1 MSSQDGF
8 PWLRQKPLLGY
19 GLDFSHPLAAGL
31 VSAWLFNEGAGGR
44 VTDSSGYGN
53 TGTFVGTTL
62 PTWTSGPRGPVVKC
76 INTAN
81 AGINVGIGKFST
93 NFTFSFWARLD
104 STNSN
109 PTVYGRNNDDT
120 GAPNIFYDFANGGW
134 ALYCMGQGRDIVA
147 GPVTLGVWHHV
158 VITKTGTAHGNVYL
172 DGILQPVLVS
182 NTLGFT
188 AQTKAPQIGNGFSPL
203 IGQLENLLIYNR
215 ALSAAEAAQL
225 YADPYCFVEPMI
237 PASYFISTAT
247 GGYTGSFGVSKY
259 ATVGLTGSFT
269 APVYSGSFS
278 LSKRATVG
286 LTGSFTVPVY
296 SGSFG
301 LSKRA
306 TVGLT
311 GSFTAPVYSGSFGV
325 SKRATVGLT
334 GSFSTAP
341 VYSGSFGV
349 SKHATVGLTGSFTV
363 PVYSGSFS
371 LSKHA
376 TVGLTGSFAA
386 PVYTS
391 SFGVSKRATVGLTGS
406 FIYSG
411 SFGVSKRAS
420 VGLTGSFAAPVYTSS
435 FGVSKHATVGLTG
448 AFTAPTYT
456 GSFSAS
462 KRVTVGLTGAFTL
475 VYTGSFG
482 VSKRVTVGLTGSFSS
497 PVTMCLGGQV
507 VIAPQLGGSV
517 GVRTRLG
524 GSILVGC

>member
-1 MSSQDGF
+1 
-8 PWLRQKPLLGY
+8 
-19 GLDFSHPLAAGL
+19 
-31 VSAWLFNEGAGGR
+31 
-44 VTDSSGYGN
+44 
-53 TGTFVGTTL
+53 
-62 PTWTSGPRGPVVKC
+62 VKC

-109 PTVYGRNNDDT
+109 PTVYGRNNDDF
-120 GAPNIFYDFANGGW
+120 GAPNVFYDQANGGW

-237 PASYFISTAT
+237 PASYFISTAI
-247 GGYTGSFGVSKY
+247 GGYTGSFGLSKQ

-269 APVYSGSFS
+269 APVY
-278 LSKRATVG
+278 T
-286 LTGSFTVPVY
+286 
-296 SGSFG
+296 GSFG
-301 LSKRA
+301 L
-306 TVGLT
+306 
-311 GSFTAPVYSGSFGV
+311 

-349 SKHATVGLTGSFTV
+349 SKHATVGL
-363 PVYSGSFS
+363 
-371 LSKHA
+371 K
-376 TVGLTGSFAA
+376 
-386 PVYTS
+386 
-391 SFGVSKRATVGLTGS
+391 
-406 FIYSG
+406 
-411 SFGVSKRAS
+411 
-420 VGLTGSFAAPVYTSS
+420 
-435 FGVSKHATVGLTG
+435 
-448 AFTAPTYT
+448 
-456 GSFSAS
+456 
-462 KRVTVGLTGAFTL
+462 
-475 VYTGSFG
+475 
-482 VSKRVTVGLTGSFSS
+482 
-497 PVTMCLGGQV
+497 
-507 VIAPQLGGSV
+507 
-517 GVRTRLG
+517 
-524 GSILVGC
+524 